1 MSPRLDEIG
10 YQEQANAVGVLRSE
24 DIMSADILEKVF
36 GLIGTLLVA
45 VFVLGLAESISSGAA
60 GFWGGLP
67 FWIICVAV
75 LVLIFYDFWDSCFRK
90 K

>member
-1 MSPRLDEIG
+1 MSPATIEKISGVIG
-10 YQEQANAVGVLRSE
+10 VS
-24 DIMSADILEKVF
+24 
-36 GLIGTLLVA
+36 LIA

-67 FWIICVAV
+67 FWVICFTV
-75 LVLIFYDFWDSCFRK
+75 LPLIVYDFWSTCLRK

>member
-1 MSPRLDEIG
+1 MTPAL
-10 YQEQANAVGVLRSE
+10 V
-24 DIMSADILEKVF
+24 EKLS
-36 GLIGTLLVA
+36 GLIGSLLIT

-67 FWIICVAV
+67 FWIICVSILP
-75 LVLIFYDFWDSCFRK
+75 LVFYDFWDSCLRK